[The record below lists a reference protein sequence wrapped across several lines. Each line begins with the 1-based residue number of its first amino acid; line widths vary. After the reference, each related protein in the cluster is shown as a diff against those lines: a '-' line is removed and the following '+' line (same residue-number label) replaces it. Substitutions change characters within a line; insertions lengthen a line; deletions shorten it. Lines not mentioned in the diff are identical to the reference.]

1 MTRKG
6 TLRALTYT
14 IRMMETHDV
23 MQFSCDGP
31 FIEMLKEAR
40 DLIQEDPAPA
50 EVEGG
55 GSSWWWVCGDCH
67 GTIDRGD
74 IYCRHCG
81 RKIKWE

>member
-6 TLRALTYT
+6 TLSALTHA
-14 IRMMETHDV
+14 IRMMKAHDT
-23 MQFSCDGP
+23 MTISCNGS
-31 FIEMLKEAR
+31 FIAMLEEAR
-40 DLIQEDPAPA
+40 ELIQDDPVQA

-74 IYCRHCG
+74 IYCRNCG

>member
-1 MTRKG
+1 MKRKR
-6 TLRALTYT
+6 TLRALTYA
-14 IRMMETHDV
+14 IKMMETHDV
-23 MQFSCDGP
+23 MQISCDGY

-40 DLIQEDPAPA
+40 ELIQDDPVQA

-74 IYCRHCG
+74 IYCRNCG